1 MRTLGSIFV
10 IIQILFLVAYLVV
23 FVRGKSKWKLICSLG
38 IVACSVVLIA
48 VAIFLEH
55 GALWVCELLL
65 ALKYIGKIY
74 DNYQTI

>member
-10 IIQILFLVAYLVV
+10 VIQILFLVAYIVTY
-23 FVRGKSKWKLICSLG
+23 VRRESKWKFICSLG
-38 IVACSVVLIA
+38 IVACSLVLIA

-55 GALWVCELLL
+55 TALWVCELLML
-65 ALKYIGKIY
+65 LKYIGKTY